1 MGLFCKFWSDW
12 WIRGGVLFY
21 IVFLFIF
28 LNWLIVLFYFLREN
42 LLLNKV
48 VVMGYMGLEG
58 I

>member
-1 MGLFCKFWSDW
+1 MGLFCKFLSNW
-12 WIRGGVLFY
+12 WIIGGVLFY

-28 LNWLIVLFYFLREN
+28 LNWLIVLFYLLREN
-42 LLLNKV
+42 FLLNKV

>member
-1 MGLFCKFWSDW
+1 MGLFCKFLSNW
-12 WIRGGVLFY
+12 WIIGGVLFY

-28 LNWLIVLFYFLREN
+28 LNWLIVLFYLLREN